1 MAARSR
7 VGARLTTAQTAEPA
21 GAGPRTLHRFEAGPL
36 DDGRRLD
43 VYLAGALPGLSRSQA
58 QRLIRQGDVVVEGQP
73 ARASVVI
80 RPGDVVEVQVPPPL
94 PDTPAPE
101 DLPLSVLYDDDDIA
115 VIEKPAGMVVHPAAG
130 HHNGTLVNALLFHL
144 KGLSG
149 IGGRSRPGIVHRLDR
164 GTSGIMV
171 IAKHDQAHQHLSRQF
186 HDRTVH
192 KVYTALVWGK
202 PEPGQVF
209 DRAIGRDPNDRQKIS
224 SRGRRTR
231 SAFTRVDHV
240 EQMKGVSLIDVTIG
254 SGRTHQI
261 RVHLSEAGCPVVG
274 DALYGGQRKRGAPPA
289 VAKLD
294 RPFLHAS
301 RLSFEHP
308 GTSQILTF
316 ESPLPRELKAVVER
330 LRSSRAAKGG
340 SEPEAVPGEIL

>member
-1 MAARSR
+1 MSSARPATPHHLVAA
-7 VGARLTTAQTAEPA
+7 PA
-21 GAGPRTLHRFEAGPL
+21 DNGQ
-36 DDGRRLD
+36 RLD

-58 QRLIRQGDVVVEGQP
+58 QRLIRQGDVTVNG
-73 ARASVVI
+73 RAVRQSAAI
-80 RPGDVVEVQVPPPL
+80 ATGDTVEVQVPPPL
-94 PDTPAPE
+94 PDIPLPE
-101 DLPLSVLYDDDDIA
+101 DIPLSVLYDDSDIA
-115 VIEKPAGMVVHPAAG
+115 VVEKPAGMVVHPAAG
-130 HHNGTLVNALLFHL
+130 HHDGTLVNALLFHL

-164 GTSGIMV
+164 GTSGVMV
-171 IAKHDQAHQHLSRQF
+171 VAKHDQAHQHLSKQF

-192 KVYTALVWGK
+192 KVYTALVWGR

-231 SAFTRVDHV
+231 SAFTRIDRV
-240 EQMKGVSLIDVTIG
+240 EPLNGVSLIDVTIG

-274 DALYGGQRKRGAPPA
+274 DMLYGGQRRRGGPPA
-289 VAKLD
+289 LAKLE

-301 RLSFEHP
+301 RLSFAHP
-308 GTSQILTF
+308 VDGRHMSF
-316 ESPLPRELKAVVER
+316 ESPLPRELHAVVAQ
-330 LRSSRAAKGG
+330 LRQAPKRRRSADAAK
-340 SEPEAVPGEIL
+340 EPEASGETDGE